1 MRKGGRGDFYRWI
14 KLLFGSYARG
24 EETPESDIDIIVFG
38 GDGFKKTDIFAFAEN
53 KDLIVINRD
62 NFKVVQYKI
71 DTNNYFY
78 KGKELLPAN
87 FGRAYVEYGT
97 VEQLDMEDGKITL
110 TGYIKRYNIW
120 LNKKISVFNAKIKE
134 MKLRDRA
141 LKNNAQ
147 KENKHFKGK
156 SEVKDIHKDTV
167 VFNLEDIGNFDFL
180 DSTRKFY
187 HGMTNKGPTHTPE
200 PRRMAKCVKCGAV
213 KSRILFSS
221 YNANNPNMGIC
232 SECYLKSKKQ

>member
-1 MRKGGRGDFYRWI
+1 MFDTKDYKWYIVHTQNGYEKKIRER
-14 KLLFGSYARG
+14 
-24 EETPESDIDIIVFG
+24 IDKRV
-38 GDGFKKTDIFAFAEN
+38 KEN
-53 KDLIVINRD
+53 GMEDLIVDIYIPSQMVSVTKN
-62 NFKVVQYKI
+62 
-71 DTNNYFY
+71 
-78 KGKELLPAN
+78 GK
-87 FGRAYVEYGT
+87 
-97 VEQLDMEDGKITL
+97 K
-110 TGYIKRYNIW
+110 
-120 LNKKISVFNAKIKE
+120 
-134 MKLRDRA
+134 
-141 LKNNAQ
+141 
-147 KENKHFKGK
+147 
-156 SEVKDIHKDTV
+156 VKDIHKDTV